1 MDFDP
6 ASTSEVLHS
15 LLGCTPRRFLH
26 QHLAQIKHILP
37 EAVHLEYFRSW
48 DSDLQRSKWDLSIS
62 LLPMPSPAEKEEEE
76 SEFRSSE
83 LISSVRK
90 QPKISSVERR
100 KAFHRRLLEFANT
113 HPEVT
118 QMHLRRE
125 RERQRERV

>member
-1 MDFDP
+1 M
-6 ASTSEVLHS
+6 
-15 LLGCTPRRFLH
+15 
-26 QHLAQIKHILP
+26 AQIKHILP
-37 EAVHLEYFRSW
+37 EAVHLEYVRSW
-48 DSDLQRSKWDLSIS
+48 DSELQRSKWDLSIS

-76 SEFRSSE
+76 SELQSSE

-118 QMHLRRE
+118 ADAPQKTE
-125 RERQRERV
+125 RETEIEGLGHRESLLMYFCM

>member
-6 ASTSEVLHS
+6 TSTSEVLHS

-37 EAVHLEYFRSW
+37 EAVHLEYVRSW

-62 LLPMPSPAEKEEEE
+62 LLPMPSPAQKEEEEE
-76 SEFRSSE
+76 SELQSFE

-118 QMHLRRE
+118 QMHLRRH
-125 RERQRERV
+125 RERQRV